1 MVGSHVRGRNRAML
15 RGTQHVSADG
25 DEMKNKRVARLEWPL
40 ARPDAGRQQRT
51 GSRRDTITMF
61 ETRH

>member
-1 MVGSHVRGRNRAML
+1 
-15 RGTQHVSADG
+15 
-25 DEMKNKRVARLEWPL
+25 MKNNLVARLEWPL

-51 GSRRDTITMF
+51 GSRRDTMTIL